1 MLQFC
6 SNLNLS
12 SLAFIQTV
20 AELDDSP
27 KEIKSLKK
35 ERDDARNEI
44 QSSKE
49 ERGDARNE
57 IKSLKE
63 KIEQEK

>member
-27 KEIKSLKK
+27 KEVKSLKK

-44 QSSKE
+44 QSLKK

>member
-57 IKSLKE
+57 IQSLKE

>member
-6 SNLNLS
+6 SNLKLS
-12 SLAFIQTV
+12 SLAFFQTV
-20 AELDDSP
+20 SELDDSR

-44 QSSKE
+44 QSLKE
-49 ERGDARNE
+49 ERDDARNE